1 MPQVQTPPAPQTPPI
16 NEEPIEDFFAHP
28 DDETSPGKIQ
38 EIVSGGDD
46 KLAAQKISEALRK
59 IKDVISDREAEGY
72 DITELSELYRQCG
85 NVFALDDFYTAAHY
99 LERIQELLDSAPK
112 IREGDEPGIQTG
124 SEGSVQE
131 LEYELSDS
139 DADVVVLDE
148 PAASGDRWE
157 IDDKPKM
164 GEKEKA
170 IHALEAA
177 KTSITNA
184 DEDGYDTE
192 TAKNLFRQARPL
204 YESKNFLAVVD
215 KIREVEREILRI
227 KGHSEHEIEELLG
240 ETADFE
246 PEKDH
251 PMSPEERNELNETV
265 SKVWVMLREA
275 ERYKLDTSPYKTKLD
290 NAKSRRSYSEARHI
304 VTTVTKELK
313 QTLSEYE
320 TEQHNLASNRF
331 HQVRSEILGS
341 EKLGIDVKPYNDM
354 LDIASSAISRSNYEF
369 AMITMDNCL
378 KELAEAAASK
388 TGTTQATTGATS
400 PSSKSEPVWESDE
413 DDETASTS
421 TKGAGRKS
429 AAVKNG
435 LTDEKR
441 LEILEDRFI
450 LGEVSETAYREL
462 KEKLLKRM
470 GR

>member
-1 MPQVQTPPAPQTPPI
+1 
-16 NEEPIEDFFAHP
+16 
-28 DDETSPGKIQ
+28 
-38 EIVSGGDD
+38 
-46 KLAAQKISEALRK
+46 
-59 IKDVISDREAEGY
+59 
-72 DITELSELYRQCG
+72 
-85 NVFALDDFYTAAHY
+85 
-99 LERIQELLDSAPK
+99 
-112 IREGDEPGIQTG
+112 
-124 SEGSVQE
+124 
-131 LEYELSDS
+131 
-139 DADVVVLDE
+139 
-148 PAASGDRWE
+148 
-157 IDDKPKM
+157 
-164 GEKEKA
+164 
-170 IHALEAA
+170 
-177 KTSITNA
+177 
-184 DEDGYDTE
+184 
-192 TAKNLFRQARPL
+192 
-204 YESKNFLAVVD
+204 
-215 KIREVEREILRI
+215 
-227 KGHSEHEIEELLG
+227 
-240 ETADFE
+240 
-246 PEKDH
+246 
-251 PMSPEERNELNETV
+251 
-265 SKVWVMLREA
+265 MLREA